1 MVCDIDRG
9 IQIPKS
15 FKLHGI
21 TYRVVIKDDHS
32 SRTDNLGTASY
43 RFDDITLQS
52 VVPGAPMSSERQAQ
66 VFFHELVHHIL
77 REMGSKKRDDERFV
91 DLFASLLHQALSS
104 ASYEEVCGV
113 KEE

>member
-1 MVCDIDRG
+1 MVYDIDRG

-77 REMGSKKRDDERFV
+77 REMGSKKRDDEHFV